1 MRSLLRRA
9 VTAFI
14 FWRHRR
20 RVARA
25 CPDIAAIPPIA
36 RDRHGRWQST
46 QAARRKAIHERL
58 RQEIGR

>member
-1 MRSLLRRA
+1 MHALIRRA

-25 CPDIAAIPPIA
+25 CPDIAAIPPLA
-36 RDRHGRWQST
+36 RDSRGRWQST
-46 QAARRKAIHERL
+46 RLARRKAIHDRL
-58 RQEIGR
+58 KMEIGR

>member
-25 CPDIAAIPPIA
+25 CPDIAAIPPLA
-36 RDRHGRWQST
+36 RDSRGRWQST
-46 QAARRKAIHERL
+46 RLARRKAIHDRL
-58 RQEIGR
+58 KMEIGR